1 MASEVKKAS
10 GILLI
15 FCFEQ
20 QLSSQRAFF
29 ISGAARETARASQ
42 LAFSATSKKQRS
54 CLRCL
59 DGALDAGGVAAALEP
74 LRKAAFI
81 FDTA

>member
-10 GILLI
+10 GIFLI

-20 QLSSQRAFF
+20 QLNSQRAFF

-42 LAFSATSKKQRS
+42 LAFSAMSIKQRS
-54 CLRCL
+54 CLKCL
-59 DGALDAGGVAAALEP
+59 ASALDAGGGAAALEL
-74 LRKAAFI
+74 LRKAAFVL
-81 FDTA
+81 DTA